1 MIMTESLIF
10 MKIKKL
16 SISILLLLIII
27 IGLVTNDEFNSY
39 LIENIDNIKALYSD
53 EPLIFI
59 VFFITSYLVM
69 TTLSLP
75 VALLMGLL
83 AGTVF
88 EFYLAVV
95 IVSFTSTI
103 GATVAMGLARYIVR
117 DYVTIKYR
125 KYFDI
130 INTNFIENGGYYL
143 FALRMSP
150 LFPFFIINI
159 CFGLTKMKLLPFY
172 LISQIGMLPGTII
185 IILLGNELSNVMV
198 SGNIISTNLVVYLTL
213 LGLVP
218 LLSKRFIKL
227 NKKN

>member
-1 MIMTESLIF
+1 MTESLIF

-16 SISILLLLIII
+16 SISIILLLIII
-27 IGLVTNDEFNSY
+27 FGFITNDEFNSY
-39 LIENIDNIKALYSD
+39 LAENIESIKAIYSS
-53 EPLIFI
+53 EPLIFTI
-59 VFFITSYLVM
+59 FFIIAYLVM

-75 VALLMGLL
+75 VALIMGLL
-83 AGTVF
+83 AGSVF
-88 EFYLAVV
+88 EFYLALV

-103 GATVAMGLARYIVR
+103 GATIAMSLARYIVR
-117 DYVTIKYR
+117 DYMTSKYR

-130 INTNFIENGGYYL
+130 INTNFRENGGYYL

-185 IILLGNELSNVMV
+185 VILLGNE
-198 SGNIISTNLVVYLTL
+198 Y
-213 LGLVP
+213 
-218 LLSKRFIKL
+218 
-227 NKKN
+227 

>member
-1 MIMTESLIF
+1 MTESLIF

-16 SISILLLLIII
+16 SISIILLLIII
-27 IGLVTNDEFNSY
+27 FGFITNDEFNSY
-39 LIENIDNIKALYSD
+39 LVDNIENIKAIYSN
-53 EPLIFI
+53 EPMIFI
-59 VFFITSYLVM
+59 VFFIIAYLVM
-69 TTLSLP
+69 TTFSLP

-83 AGTVF
+83 AGSVF
-88 EFYLAVV
+88 EFYLAVL

-117 DYVTIKYR
+117 DYMTFKYR

-130 INTNFIENGGYYL
+130 INTNFRENGGYYL

-185 IILLGNELSNVMV
+185 IILLGSELSNVMV
-198 SGNIISTNLVVYLTL
+198 SGNIISMNLVVYLTL

>member
-1 MIMTESLIF
+1 MTESLIF

-16 SISILLLLIII
+16 SISIILLLIII
-27 IGLVTNDEFNSY
+27 FGFITNDEFNSY
-39 LIENIDNIKALYSD
+39 LAENIESIKAIYSS
-53 EPLIFI
+53 EPLIFTI
-59 VFFITSYLVM
+59 FFIIAYLVM

-75 VALLMGLL
+75 VALIMGLL
-83 AGTVF
+83 AGSVF
-88 EFYLAVV
+88 EFYLALV

-103 GATVAMGLARYIVR
+103 GATIAMSLARYIVR
-117 DYVTIKYR
+117 DYMTSKYR

-130 INTNFIENGGYYL
+130 INTNFRENGGYYL

-150 LFPFFIINI
+150 LFPFFVINI
-159 CFGLTKMKLLPFY
+159 CFGLTKMKLIPFY

-185 IILLGNELSNVMV
+185 IILLGNELSNVLV
-198 SGNIISTNLVVYLTL
+198 AGNVISPSLVIYLTL

-227 NKKN
+227 NKRN

>member
-1 MIMTESLIF
+1 MTESLIF

-16 SISILLLLIII
+16 SISIILLLIII
-27 IGLVTNDEFNSY
+27 FGFITHDEFDSY
-39 LIENIDNIKALYSD
+39 IVGNIENIKAIYSN
-53 EPLIFI
+53 EPLMFT
-59 VFFITSYLVM
+59 VFFIIAYLVM

-83 AGTVF
+83 AGSVF
-88 EFYLAVV
+88 DFYLAVV

-103 GATVAMGLARYIVR
+103 GATVAMSLARYVVR
-117 DYVTIKYR
+117 DYMTFKYR
-125 KYFDI
+125 KYFEI
-130 INTNFIENGGYYL
+130 INTNFGDNGGYYL
-143 FALRMSP
+143 YALRMSP

-185 IILLGNELSNVMV
+185 IILLGNELSNVLV
-198 SGNIISTNLVVYLTL
+198 SGNIISPSLVIYLTL

-227 NKKN
+227 NKRN

>member
-16 SISILLLLIII
+16 SIGILLLLIII
-27 IGLVTNDEFNSY
+27 VGLVTNDEFKFY
-39 LIENIDNIKALYSD
+39 LVENIENIKVLYINK
-53 EPLIFI
+53 PLMFTA
-59 VFFITSYLVM
+59 FFIATYIIM

-75 VALLMGLL
+75 VALLMGLI
-83 AGTVF
+83 AGSIF
-88 EFYLAVV
+88 DFYLAVA

-103 GATVAMGLARYIVR
+103 GATVAMSLSRYIIR
-117 DYVTIKYR
+117 DYMTSKYK
-125 KYFDI
+125 KYFEI
-130 INTNFIENGGYYL
+130 INSNFRVNGSYYL

-159 CFGLTKMKLLPFY
+159 CFGLTKMKLLTFY

-185 IILLGNELSNVMV
+185 IILLGNELSNILV
-198 SGNIISTNLVVYLTL
+198 SGNVISPSLVIYLTL

-218 LLSKRFIKL
+218 ILSKRFIKL
-227 NKKN
+227 KKRD

>member
-16 SISILLLLIII
+16 SISIILLLIII
-27 IGLVTNDEFNSY
+27 FGFITNDELNSY
-39 LIENIDNIKALYSD
+39 LVENIENIKAIYSN
-53 EPLIFI
+53 EPLLFT
-59 VFFITSYLVM
+59 VFFIIAYLVM

-83 AGTVF
+83 AGSVF

-125 KYFDI
+125 NYFDI
-130 INTNFIENGGYYL
+130 INTNFRENGGYYL

-198 SGNIISTNLVVYLTL
+198 SGNIISTTLVVYLTL

-218 LLSKRFIKL
+218 LLSKRFIKF

>member
-16 SISILLLLIII
+16 SISIILLLIII
-27 IGLVTNDEFNSY
+27 FGFITNDEFNSY
-39 LIENIDNIKALYSD
+39 LVENIENIKAIYSN
-53 EPLIFI
+53 EPLLFT
-59 VFFITSYLVM
+59 VFFIIAYLVM

-83 AGTVF
+83 AGSVF

-125 KYFDI
+125 NYFDI
-130 INTNFIENGGYYL
+130 INTNFRENGGYYL

-185 IILLGNELSNVMV
+185 IILLGSELSNVMV
-198 SGNIISTNLVVYLTL
+198 SGNIISMNLVVYLTL